1 MKVMV
6 SNYIQRPGDAENIV
20 DYPHQ
25 SIYDQGYSYDLRSTK
40 SEVVPGSKNG
50 VIAMEGKAVAGE
62 WLALEDSYK
71 KYTHVIILE
80 AEKAGVPDTELSWLM
95 ISKTGD
101 KEERTYIKSIH
112 YNTIEETDLSS
123 ENNPSLFVLAARDQ
137 NVVAAIIG
145 EAVEAKAS
153 PTREIGYQSTHKPF
167 ISLSGTV
174 HDGLTGYTAR
184 TIGIEL
190 KGLTQEK
197 MMKIINGNIL
207 SRGRPTYFEF
217 DVASGEAERFGI
229 TGPGIIKNYK
239 SDAVTYPKKAG
250 IWARLKSNKM
260 LVSQTSARTRY
271 GLKLEI
277 IQCF

>member
-40 SEVVPGSKNG
+40 SESRSGIKASVVVVEG
-50 VIAMEGKAVAGE
+50 VAVDGE
-62 WLALEDSYK
+62 WRPIDRAYE
-71 KYTHVIILE
+71 KYTHVVVI
-80 AEKAGVPDTELSWLM
+80 EKKTIAGDETLQHLYVSG
-95 ISKTGD
+95 TGD

-112 YNTIEETDLSS
+112 HNTIEETDLSS
-123 ENNPSLFVLAARDQ
+123 ENNPSLFVLGARDQ

-145 EAVEAKAS
+145 EAVEASAS
-153 PTREIGYQSTHKPF
+153 PTREIGYQSTHKPL

-207 SRGRPTYFEF
+207 SRGHPTYFEF
-217 DVASGEAERFGI
+217 DVASGEAERFGLS
-229 TGPGIIKNYK
+229 GEGILRNYE
-239 SDAVTYPKKAG
+239 SEAVAYTKKAG

-260 LVSQTSARTRY
+260 LVSQTSARSRY